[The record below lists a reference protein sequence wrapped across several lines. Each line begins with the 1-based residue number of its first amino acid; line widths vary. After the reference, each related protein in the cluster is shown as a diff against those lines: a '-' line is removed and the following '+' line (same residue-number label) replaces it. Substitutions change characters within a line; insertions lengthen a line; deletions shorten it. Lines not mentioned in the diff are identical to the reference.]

1 MKTTITIQDGDIR
14 ITFTPERDLE
24 RLSLA
29 ELGDEVSVSRSHQ
42 AIVLRP
48 RRATNVRKIADRLA
62 EQGDIEVEA
71 SADESAERQAR

>member
-14 ITFTPERDLE
+14 IAFTPERELE

-29 ELGDEVSVSRSHQ
+29 ELGDEVSVSRSHH

-48 RRATNVRKIADRLA
+48 RRATNVRKIADRMA
-62 EQGDIEVEA
+62 EQDGAETVTVE
-71 SADESAERQAR
+71 EPERQAR